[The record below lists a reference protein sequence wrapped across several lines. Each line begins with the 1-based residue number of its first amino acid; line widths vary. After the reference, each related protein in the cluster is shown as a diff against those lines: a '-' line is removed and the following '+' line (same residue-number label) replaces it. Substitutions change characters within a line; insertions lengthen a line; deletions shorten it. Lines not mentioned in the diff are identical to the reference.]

1 MKRLLFLFLM
11 LFLANTA
18 FSQLEVKPGSFKET
32 VGFVNTNP
40 DENYQTDDND
50 LPFAVIKVR
59 TENISDKQRRELLFE
74 GNGGTF
80 IMLEYKVG
88 EVWVYLTA
96 KYADYLK
103 ISHPEFS
110 SIEFT
115 LPCDLVPKH
124 GYEMTLINKTAPT
137 ASGSGALVV
146 TTKPETGATITLN
159 GKVLN
164 QKTPYNN
171 DMIAA
176 GQYEITVSKDR
187 YKSVTQTV
195 TIADG
200 ENKKIDIMMPID
212 VATITL
218 TADNQTDVYV
228 DGNLMK
234 RGTWS
239 GELYSG
245 QHKIIYKKQY
255 YNDAAQTIT
264 VEAGIPATF
273 NLTLNPIYGKI
284 NITSE
289 PTGATVYIDGNEYGV
304 TPLEVGSL
312 MIGPHD
318 LKLIKNGCNTV
329 FKTITLE
336 KDKIISF
343 SEILQDGIDVFIY
356 TDNKGDS
363 IFVDGVYVGDSPL
376 TVTMSYAV
384 HELMAKRGMKTTS
397 KTIDLLSEDDG
408 VTIKISFIKGIIDG
422 IFSVSPDNKVRF
434 SEGNL
439 QYKASTNTWRFA
451 NNQWDIIGDD
461 NQNISSEY
469 NGWIDLFGW
478 GTSGFNNKY
487 PYMQSGATDY
497 GDGIND
503 ISRTNYDWGVY
514 NIILNGSGKKWRTLT
529 NDEWKYLFNER
540 STSSGI
546 RYAMAIVNGM
556 NGVILLPDNWKI
568 SNYKLKKVNDKKA
581 KYNSNSIALYD
592 WIYKFE
598 ANGAVFLPAA
608 GCLDRNLRIYVGHGL
623 YWTASKYNNDA
634 AFALNF
640 RDGLVFV
647 GQWDRKRYLGYSVRL
662 VCDVE

>member
-18 FSQLEVKPGSFKET
+18 FSQLEVKPGSFREV
-32 VGFVNTNP
+32 VGFVNINP
-40 DENYQTDDND
+40 DENYQYDDND
-50 LPFAVIKVR
+50 LPFAVIKIR
-59 TENISDKQRRELLFE
+59 TVNINDKQRRELKFG

-80 IMLEYKVG
+80 IMLEYKDG

-124 GYEMTLINKTAPT
+124 GYELTLVNKTAP
-137 ASGSGALVV
+137 AVAGSGSLTV
-146 TTKPETGATITLN
+146 TTKPENGATIALN

-164 QKTPYNN
+164 QKTPYFN

-200 ENKKIDIMMPID
+200 DNKNIEITMPID

-218 TADNQTDVYV
+218 TADDQTDVYV
-228 DGNLMK
+228 DGILKK

-245 QHKIIYKKQY
+245 QHMIVYKKQY

-273 NLTLNPIYGKI
+273 NLNLNPIYGKI

-289 PTGATVYIDGNEYGV
+289 PAGATVYIDGNEYGV

-356 TDNKGDS
+356 TDNKGDG

-408 VTIKISFIKGIIDG
+408 VTIM
-422 IFSVSPDNKVRF
+422 VR
-434 SEGNL
+434 GL
-439 QYKASTNTWRFA
+439 
-451 NNQWDIIGDD
+451 
-461 NQNISSEY
+461 
-469 NGWIDLFGW
+469 
-478 GTSGFNNKY
+478 
-487 PYMQSGATDY
+487 
-497 GDGIND
+497 
-503 ISRTNYDWGVY
+503 
-514 NIILNGSGKKWRTLT
+514 
-529 NDEWKYLFNER
+529 DE
-540 STSSGI
+540 I
-546 RYAMAIVNGM
+546 HA
-556 NGVILLPDNWKI
+556 
-568 SNYKLKKVNDKKA
+568 
-581 KYNSNSIALYD
+581 
-592 WIYKFE
+592 
-598 ANGAVFLPAA
+598 
-608 GCLDRNLRIYVGHGL
+608 
-623 YWTASKYNNDA
+623 
-634 AFALNF
+634 
-640 RDGLVFV
+640 
-647 GQWDRKRYLGYSVRL
+647 
-662 VCDVE
+662 

>member
-18 FSQLEVKPGSFKET
+18 FSQLEVKTGSFKET

-200 ENKKIDIMMPID
+200 DNKNIDIMMPID

-245 QHKIIYKKQY
+245 QHKIVYKKQY

-273 NLTLNPIYGKI
+273 NLNLNPIYGKI

-289 PTGATVYIDGNEYGV
+289 PAGATVYIDGNEYGV
-304 TPLEVGSL
+304 TPLEVNDVI
-312 MIGPHD
+312 IGPHELV
-318 LKLIKNGCNTV
+318 LKKALCADFTKP
-329 FKTITLE
+329 FSLDE
-336 KDKIISF
+336 K
-343 SEILQDGIDVFIY
+343 EILFLSESLETGREITISTEEDGD
-356 TDNKGDS
+356 K
-363 IFVDGVYVGDSPL
+363 IFVDGKYLGLSPIIVTL
-376 TVTMSYAV
+376 NYSEHSIEAARGEKKVQKSITVTSNSEASVKLQIFDCKNKTFTVNGITFEMVAV
-384 HELMAKRGMKTTS
+384 NAGTFEMGDTSKKDEPVDNSKKKGKKKSKQVEENKKLTATVSLSGYYIGKYEVTIGLWKAVMGTNPTYKKADNLPVDIVSWDDCQEFITKLNELTGEHFRLPTEAEWEFAARGGNKSRGYKFSGSDDEGKIGWIQQNAGARTHPVGTKAPNELGIYDMCGNVWEWCQDYYNPDYSCDGQKNPTGPSIGTTRVKRGGGWSWFNCYVWMRNGALH
-397 KTIDLLSEDDG
+397 DW
-408 VTIKISFIKGIIDG
+408 
-422 IFSVSPDNKVRF
+422 RW
-434 SEGNL
+434 EGN
-439 QYKASTNTWRFA
+439 
-451 NNQWDIIGDD
+451 
-461 NQNISSEY
+461 
-469 NGWIDLFGW
+469 
-478 GTSGFNNKY
+478 GF
-487 PYMQSGATDY
+487 
-497 GDGIND
+497 
-503 ISRTNYDWGVY
+503 R
-514 NIILNGSGKKWRTLT
+514 L
-529 NDEWKYLFNER
+529 
-540 STSSGI
+540 
-546 RYAMAIVNGM
+546 
-556 NGVILLPDNWKI
+556 
-568 SNYKLKKVNDKKA
+568 
-581 KYNSNSIALYD
+581 AL
-592 WIYKFE
+592 
-598 ANGAVFLPAA
+598 
-608 GCLDRNLRIYVGHGL
+608 
-623 YWTASKYNNDA
+623 S
-634 AFALNF
+634 
-640 RDGLVFV
+640 
-647 GQWDRKRYLGYSVRL
+647 Q
-662 VCDVE
+662 